1 MISNCTG
8 RPVFCWMMVAR
19 LRMVPPLT
27 RSPMRS
33 FDEVAP
39 AQFAVDRKVE
49 KGAIAQLLVADEV
62 EPNGPNVAW
71 P

>member
-1 MISNCTG
+1 
-8 RPVFCWMMVAR
+8 
-19 LRMVPPLT
+19 
-27 RSPMRS
+27 MRS